1 MFNPNKVLLNKI
13 KERGGFINAHAH
25 FDRAFT
31 VTEENMEKVV
41 NYHLFDKWKFVD
53 SFKKS
58 AGVNR
63 YLSNIANAI
72 TNQINHGVAGAMTF
86 VDVDTVSGF
95 RALEAATQAKQQAAA
110 IGFELKICSQAL
122 KGVLKPNETALLR
135 KALDMG
141 YLDAIGGLP
150 RADQTYEQ
158 AHLDQILFLGREY
171 NKRVHVHVDQLND
184 NNEKETELLARRTMH
199 WAMEG
204 KVTAVHS
211 ISIAAHNKEY
221 RKEVYK
227 MSRDAGLSFITCPTA
242 WIDSRRNEWLTPT
255 HNSITPVEEMLEH
268 DLIVAIG
275 SDNIQDVYKPFS
287 DGNMYT
293 EIKFLLESLH
303 LYNIDALVDIATKNG
318 RLVIGM
324 EDFKNAG
331 SKSGR
336 SSILPAESRQ
346 QVC

>member
-1 MFNPNKVLLNKI
+1 MFNPNDLLKNKI
-13 KERGGFINAHAH
+13 MEKGGFINAHAH

-53 SFKKS
+53 KFKRKADVS
-58 AGVNR
+58 KYADNILAAIRTQADQGVQ
-63 YLSNIANAI
+63 A
-72 TNQINHGVAGAMTF
+72 AMTF
-86 VDVDTVSGF
+86 IDVDTVSGF
-95 RALEAATQAKQQAAA
+95 KALEAAQVCKKLAADE
-110 IGFELKICSQAL
+110 GFTLKICSQAL
-122 KGVLKPNETALLR
+122 KGVLNPEENKLLR
-135 KALDMG
+135 KALEMN

-150 RADQTYEQ
+150 RADHGYEQ
-158 AHLDQILFLGREY
+158 AHLDEILFLGSEY

-184 NNEKETELLARRTMH
+184 NNEKETELLARRTMR
-199 WAMEG
+199 WGMEG

-211 ISIAAHNKEY
+211 ISVAAHSKEY
-221 RKEVYK
+221 REEVYR

-242 WIDSRRNEWLTPT
+242 WIDSRRTEWLTPT

-268 DLIVAIG
+268 DLVVAIG

-293 EIKFLLESLH
+293 EIKFLLEALH
-303 LYNIDALVDIATKNG
+303 LYDIDALVKIATKNG

-324 EDFKNAG
+324 E
-331 SKSGR
+331 
-336 SSILPAESRQ
+336 ESHGGKKI
-346 QVC
+346 